1 MRIIAVSQKVPI
13 NANTLKETILK
24 IAASQRIFFFLNI
37 NQSHYFPNRVVL
49 LPISYFQISI
59 HDFQII

>member
-1 MRIIAVSQKVPI
+1 MGIIAVSQKVPI
-13 NANTLKETILK
+13 NANTLKETILE
-24 IAASQRIFFFLNI
+24 IAVSQRIFLKNR

-59 HDFQII
+59 NDFQII

>member
-1 MRIIAVSQKVPI
+1 MGIIAASQKVPI

-24 IAASQRIFFFLNI
+24 IAVSQRIFFFNI

-59 HDFQII
+59 NDFQII

>member
-1 MRIIAVSQKVPI
+1 MGIIAVSQKVPI
-13 NANTLKETILK
+13 NANTLKKTILE
-24 IAASQRIFFFLNI
+24 IAANQRIFLKNI

-59 HDFQII
+59 NDFQII